1 MLYNINKHFFYEK
14 SWYIQQNSLTL
25 QQNKRRIAPKIV
37 PWGTKFSLIV
47 SNQITHEGVVVKVE
61 GQRVTVQFVQN
72 SACSGCHAKALCSSG
87 TSDSRQKEV
96 VANSYGTTYEVGDYV
111 RVVVSSGLAWTA
123 VLLAF
128 VIPMVLALVCLF
140 VIVGFTGS
148 EIMGC
153 LVTLLLLGL
162 YFLIVWMQRDRLE
175 RKTEFSLERLY

>member
-1 MLYNINKHFFYEK
+1 M
-14 SWYIQQNSLTL
+14 
-25 QQNKRRIAPKIV
+25 
-37 PWGTKFSLIV
+37 

-72 SACSGCHAKALCSSG
+72 SACSGCHAKTLCSSG
-87 TSDSRQKEV
+87 TSDSRQREV
-96 VANSYGTTYEVGDYV
+96 VANSYGTPYEVGDYV
-111 RVVVSSGLAWTA
+111 RVVVSSELAWTA

-128 VIPMVLALVCLF
+128 VIPMVLALISLF

-162 YFLIVWMQRDRLE
+162 YSLLFGCSVTALNERQNFHLKDSISSFEKTAMNLIHYKILLLTLV
-175 RKTEFSLERLY
+175 SL